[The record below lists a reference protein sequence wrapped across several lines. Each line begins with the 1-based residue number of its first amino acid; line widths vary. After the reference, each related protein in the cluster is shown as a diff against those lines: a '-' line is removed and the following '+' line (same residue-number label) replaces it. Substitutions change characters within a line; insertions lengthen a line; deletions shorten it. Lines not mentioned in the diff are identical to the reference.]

1 MLPKSCRDAK
11 RRASVF
17 CRKRWISEHRETFE
31 AGFKWFLRHFHRS
44 QSTVLNSWKNLSS
57 HDVAAKLEGVNRAR
71 KTNPKQIV
79 SLALIAILALAGWLF
94 FASEKPAAINPPL
107 SVPVTFAPVQ
117 HLLHA
122 QPKLP
127 TVRVFLGTNE
137 NSQEMIAEIC
147 REPVEIATG
156 MMFRTKMA
164 ENEAMIFIFPNS
176 EPRNFYM
183 RNCLVPL
190 SAAYVEPDGKI
201 AEIIDLQPG
210 DERGVQSR
218 TGNIQ
223 FVLEVPQGWFKR
235 HSITNGDVIRTERG
249 SLIETFIRQ

>member
-1 MLPKSCRDAK
+1 M
-11 RRASVF
+11 
-17 CRKRWISEHRETFE
+17 
-31 AGFKWFLRHFHRS
+31 
-44 QSTVLNSWKNLSS
+44 KNLSS
-57 HDVAAKLEGVNRAR
+57 CEVIAKLTRVNRTS
-71 KTNPKQIV
+71 KNNFWLIV
-79 SLALIAILALAGWLF
+79 IAIILVVAGILWS
-94 FASEKPAAINPPL
+94 ATSEKPATTNPPV
-107 SVPVTFAPVQ
+107 SVPMVFAPVQ

-127 TVRVFLGTNE
+127 TIKVSVGSE
-137 NSQEMIAEIC
+137 EMVAEIC

-164 ENEAMIFIFPNS
+164 ENEAMIFVFSNA

-190 SAAYVEPDGKI
+190 SAAYIEPDGKI
-201 AEIIDLQPG
+201 AEMIDLQPG

-218 TGNIQ
+218 TSNIQ

-235 HSITNGDVIRTERG
+235 HNITNGVIIRTERG
-249 SLIETFIRQ
+249 SLMETFFRQ

>member
-1 MLPKSCRDAK
+1 MK
-11 RRASVF
+11 RVQ
-17 CRKRWISEHRETFE
+17 K
-31 AGFKWFLRHFHRS
+31 
-44 QSTVLNSWKNLSS
+44 KNPWL
-57 HDVAAKLEGVNRAR
+57 V
-71 KTNPKQIV
+71 IV
-79 SLALIAILALAGWLF
+79 VVALAVAGVLF
-94 FASEKPAAINPPL
+94 ITSEKPATTNPPA
-107 SVPVTFAPVQ
+107 SVPVFAAPVQ

-127 TVRVFLGTNE
+127 TLKVSVGSE
-137 NSQEMIAEIC
+137 EMIAEIC
-147 REPVEIATG
+147 RSGVEIATG

-164 ENEAMIFIFPNS
+164 ENEAMIFVFPNP

-190 SAAYVEPDGKI
+190 SAAYIEPDGKI

-235 HSITNGDVIRTERG
+235 HSITNGTIIRTERG
-249 SLIETFIRQ
+249 TLLETFFPK